1 MSERSTV
8 LSLEIPVDAAVNVEE
23 VAGYNEREQKRQK
36 LKGEEEEEKILPKIP
51 FNACLQKFGA
61 AEEVEDYY
69 SAYLRANSKA
79 SLDLYLN
86 LLKIHSIPMLDI

>member
-36 LKGEEEEEKILPKIP
+36 LKGDEEEEKVLPKVP
-51 FNACLQKFGA
+51 FAACLEKFGA
-61 AEEVEDYY
+61 PEEVEDYF
-69 SAYLRANSKA
+69 SAYLKANSKVCIMF
-79 SLDLYLN
+79 
-86 LLKIHSIPMLDI
+86 IHFGIFVMHAVP